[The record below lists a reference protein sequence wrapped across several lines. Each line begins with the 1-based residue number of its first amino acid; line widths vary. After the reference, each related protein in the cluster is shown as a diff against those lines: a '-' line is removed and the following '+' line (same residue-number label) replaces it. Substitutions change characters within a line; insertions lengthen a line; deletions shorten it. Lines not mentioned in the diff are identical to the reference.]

1 MNLNELL
8 DGLQQS
14 SAWYNDGWFSLVM
27 FILGV
32 IGMWKMFGEFG
43 EKKWKSIIPIY
54 NWYIFFRNIWSVGA
68 FVVYIGANICIS
80 ICTLIVELKNMCD
93 GVIIVLGLVALVLFI
108 ARCIIWL
115 RFVLKL
121 NKAYEYSTFVG
132 VLAIIAGIFIDSFVI
147 VLYAFGKNRY
157 NGSKSE
163 S

>member
-1 MNLNELL
+1 M
-8 DGLQQS
+8 
-14 SAWYNDGWFSLVM
+14 
-27 FILGV
+27 
-32 IGMWKMFGEFG
+32 
-43 EKKWKSIIPIY
+43 P
-54 NWYIFFRNIWSVGA
+54 
-68 FVVYIGANICIS
+68 
-80 ICTLIVELKNMCD
+80 
-93 GVIIVLGLVALVLFI
+93 LGLVALVLFI

-121 NKAYEYSTFVG
+121 NKAYEYPTFVG